1 MLKKFYR
8 AVCRVEVAMSSILLC
23 SSVIVILISAI
34 MRTIRH
40 PINWGNEI
48 ALLMF
53 AWSTFLGADVAYRRN
68 ATVFVDIL
76 INIVPKKV
84 QRALRLFSHIMVAV
98 FLAIVV
104 VFGFIQ
110 VVKSAARPFQGIAW
124 LSYSWITASLPTS
137 CLMMFI
143 TALRKIYYEFILKTE
158 VPSVEDIDKK
168 PVEGG
173 TAE

>member
-8 AVCRVEVAMSSILLC
+8 AVCRTEVALSSVLLC
-23 SSVIVILISAI
+23 SSVIVILVSAI
-34 MRTIRH
+34 MRTMRH

-53 AWSTFLGADVAYRRN
+53 AWSTFLGADVAYRKN

-76 INIVPKKV
+76 INVVPPKV
-84 QRALRLFSHIMVAV
+84 QRALRLFTHIMVTI
-98 FLAIVV
+98 FLGIII
-104 VFGFIQ
+104 VFGYIQ

-137 CLMMFI
+137 AVMMFI

-158 VPSVEDIDKK
+158 VPNIDDK